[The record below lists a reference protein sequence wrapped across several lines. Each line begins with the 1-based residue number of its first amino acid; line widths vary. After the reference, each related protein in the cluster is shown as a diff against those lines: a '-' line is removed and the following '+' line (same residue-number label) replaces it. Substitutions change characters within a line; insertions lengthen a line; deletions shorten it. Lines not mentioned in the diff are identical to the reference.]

1 MEGQC
6 IDAPGFGV
14 FAEPAK
20 HADYAKKRDEEEDED
35 GDLSSIHNTGV
46 VLRKFVGPI
55 SMSFLILIIA
65 GVCIVFH
72 NAK

>member
-1 MEGQC
+1 M
-6 IDAPGFGV
+6 

-20 HADYAKKRDEEEDED
+20 HADYEKKEEDDED
-35 GDLSSIHNTGV
+35 SDMEGLYYTGAM
-46 VLRKFVGPI
+46 LHKFVGPI
-55 SMSFLILIIA
+55 SMSFLILVIV